1 MSEHTHET
9 ENNEANQQGQN
20 GTEEAPKQ
28 NDNLTVSRD
37 ELQKMIDSGADK
49 RVSQALKTAR
59 EKWESE
65 ISEKIQRERSEAEE
79 LAKMTEAERL
89 QREFDKQKQ
98 SFEDERKSFLRE
110 KLELQTVKTLQAEDL
125 PTEFSE
131 FVLSDSAERVN
142 ENIKRFKE
150 QWQKAIEKAVDERL
164 KGSTP
169 KGSNAKTTISKAD
182 FTKMS
187 YAQLNDFQRKNPD
200 IYDQIKANQ

>member
-9 ENNEANQQGQN
+9 ENNEANQQGQQ
-20 GTEEAPKQ
+20 GTEEAPEQ
-28 NDNLTVSRD
+28 QDNLTVSRD

-59 EKWESE
+59 DKWESE
-65 ISEKIQRERSEAEE
+65 LSEKIQRERSEAEE

-89 QREFDKQKQ
+89 QREFDNQKQ
-98 SFEDERKSFLRE
+98 SFEEERKSFLRE
-110 KLELQTVKTLQAEDL
+110 KLELQTVKSLQAEEL

-131 FVLSDSAERVN
+131 FVLSDSAEKVS

-150 QWQKAIEKAVDERL
+150 QWQQAIEKAVDERL

-169 KGSNAKTTISKAD
+169 KGSNTKTAVKPED
-182 FTKMS
+182 FDNMN
-187 YAQLNDFQRKNPD
+187 YQQRLEIWRQD
-200 IYDQIKANQ
+200 RDLYERLSGRG

>member
-1 MSEHTHET
+1 MNEHTHET
-9 ENNEANQQGQN
+9 ENNEANQQGHQ
-20 GTEEAPKQ
+20 GTEEAPEQ
-28 NDNLTVSRD
+28 QDNLTVSRD

-65 ISEKIQRERSEAEE
+65 LSEKIQKERSEAEE

-89 QREFDKQKQ
+89 QREFDNQKQ
-98 SFEDERKSFLRE
+98 TFEEERKSFLRE
-110 KLELQTVKTLQAEDL
+110 KLELQTVKSLQAEEL

-131 FVLSDSAERVN
+131 FVLSDSAEKVS

-150 QWQKAIEKAVDERL
+150 QWQQAIEKAVDERL

-169 KGSNAKTTISKAD
+169 KGSSAKTTINRTD
-182 FTKMS
+182 FAKMS
-187 YAQLNDFQRKNPD
+187 YAQLNDFKIKNPEL
-200 IYDQIKANQ
+200 YSQLKASR